1 MIQYRKGDEV
11 YNGRFIEE
19 NDRMIITPTPEI
31 LLENG
36 YAPVDIEPS
45 QEELLAAAKVEKIAE
60 IEEYA
65 ESSNVNE
72 FSFMGIKMWLDVK
85 TRIGYSMSIRSA
97 DTLGQKTIQMP
108 VNGNVYPI
116 ELEKA
121 RKLLATVHLYA
132 DATFKVTQQHIAN
145 VKALQSVDEVKAYDN
160 TKGYPQKLVL

>member
-1 MIQYRKGDEV
+1 MIQYRKGDAV
-11 YNGRFIEE
+11 YNGRFIEV

-36 YAPVDIEPS
+36 YTPVDVEPS
-45 QEELLAAAKVEKIAE
+45 QEELLTAAKVEKIAE

-145 VKALQSVDEVKAYDN
+145 IKALQSIDEVKAYDN

>member
-1 MIQYRKGDEV
+1 MIQYRKDGKV
-11 YNGRFIEE
+11 YNGRFIEV

-108 VNGNVYPI
+108 VNGNVYSI

>member
-11 YNGRFIEE
+11 YNGRFIEV
-19 NDRMIITPTPEI
+19 NDRMIITPTHEI

-36 YAPVDIEPS
+36 YTPIDVEPS

-72 FSFMGIKMWLDVK
+72 FTFMGIKMWLDVK

-97 DTLGQKTIQMP
+97 DALGLKSIQMS
-108 VNGNVYPI
+108 VNGNIYPI

>member
-11 YNGRFIEE
+11 YNGRYIEV

-36 YAPVDIEPS
+36 YTPIDVEPS

-72 FSFMGIKMWLDVK
+72 FTFMGIKMWLDVK

-97 DTLGQKTIQMP
+97 DALGLKSIQMP

-132 DATFKVTQQHIAN
+132 DATFNVTQQHIAN

-160 TKGYPQKLVL
+160 TKGYPQKLSL

>member
-11 YNGRFIEE
+11 YNGRFIEV

-36 YAPVDIEPS
+36 YTPIDVEPS

-108 VNGNVYPI
+108 VNGNIYPI

>member
-11 YNGRFIEE
+11 YNGRFIEV

-36 YAPVDIEPS
+36 YTPIDVEPS

-72 FSFMGIKMWLDVK
+72 FTFMGIKMWLDVK

>member
-11 YNGRFIEE
+11 YNGRFIEV

-36 YAPVDIEPS
+36 YTPIDVEPS

-72 FSFMGIKMWLDVK
+72 FSFMGIKMWLNVK

-132 DATFKVTQQHIAN
+132 DATFKVTLQHIAN

-160 TKGYPQKLVL
+160 TKGYPQKLSL

>member
-11 YNGRFIEE
+11 YNGRFIEV

-36 YAPVDIEPS
+36 YTPIDVEPS

-72 FSFMGIKMWLDVK
+72 FTFMGIKMWLDVK

-160 TKGYPQKLVL
+160 TKGYPQKLSL

>member
-11 YNGRFIEE
+11 YNGRFIEV
-19 NDRMIITPTPEI
+19 NDRMIITPTHEI

-36 YAPVDIEPS
+36 YTPIDVEPS

-72 FSFMGIKMWLDVK
+72 FTFMGIKMWLDVK

-97 DTLGQKTIQMP
+97 DALGLKSIQMP
-108 VNGNVYPI
+108 VNGNIYPI

-160 TKGYPQKLVL
+160 TKDYPQKLAL

>member
-11 YNGRFIEE
+11 YNGRFIEV
-19 NDRMIITPTPEI
+19 NDRMIITPTHEI

-36 YAPVDIEPS
+36 YTPIDVEPS

-72 FSFMGIKMWLDVK
+72 FTFMGIKMWLDVK

-97 DTLGQKTIQMP
+97 DALGLKSIQMP
-108 VNGNVYPI
+108 VNGNIYPI

-132 DATFKVTQQHIAN
+132 DATFKVTQQHITN

-160 TKGYPQKLVL
+160 TKGYPQKLAL

>member
-11 YNGRFIEE
+11 YNGRFIEV

-36 YAPVDIEPS
+36 YTPIDVEPS
-45 QEELLAAAKVEKIAE
+45 QEELLAAAKVEKNAE

-72 FSFMGIKMWLDVK
+72 FTFMGIKMWLDVK

-160 TKGYPQKLVL
+160 TKGYPQKLSL

>member
-11 YNGRFIEE
+11 YNGRFIEV

-36 YAPVDIEPS
+36 YIPVEPS

-65 ESSNVNE
+65 KSSNVNE
-72 FSFMGIKMWLDVK
+72 FSFMGIKMWLDVE

-97 DTLGQKTIQMP
+97 DALGMKSIQMP
-108 VNGNVYPI
+108 INGNIYPL

-121 RKLLATVHLYA
+121 RKLLATIHLYA
-132 DATFKVTQQHIAN
+132 DSTFNVTQQHIAN

>member
-11 YNGRFIEE
+11 YNGRFIEV

-36 YAPVDIEPS
+36 YTPIDIEPS

-160 TKGYPQKLVL
+160 TKGYPQKLSL

>member
-11 YNGRFIEE
+11 YNGRFIEV

-160 TKGYPQKLVL
+160 TKGYPQKLSL

>member
-11 YNGRFIEE
+11 YNGRFIEV
-19 NDRMIITPTPEI
+19 NDRMIIAPTHEI

-36 YAPVDIEPS
+36 YTPIDVEPS

-72 FSFMGIKMWLDVK
+72 FTFMGIKMWLDVK

-97 DTLGQKTIQMP
+97 DALGLKSIQMP
-108 VNGNVYPI
+108 VNRNIYPI

>member
-11 YNGRFIEE
+11 YNGRFIEV

-36 YAPVDIEPS
+36 YTPVDVEPS

-72 FSFMGIKMWLDVK
+72 FTFMGIKMWLDVK

-97 DTLGQKTIQMP
+97 DTLGQKSIQMP
-108 VNGNVYPI
+108 INGNIYPI

>member
-11 YNGRFIEE
+11 YNGRFIEV

-45 QEELLAAAKVEKIAE
+45 QEELLAAAKIEKIAE

-160 TKGYPQKLVL
+160 TKGYPQKLSL

>member
-11 YNGRFIEE
+11 YNGRFIEV

-36 YAPVDIEPS
+36 YTPVDVEPS

-160 TKGYPQKLVL
+160 TKGYPQKLTL

>member
-11 YNGRFIEE
+11 YNGRFIEV
-19 NDRMIITPTPEI
+19 NDRMIITPSPEI

-36 YAPVDIEPS
+36 YTPVDIEPS

-160 TKGYPQKLVL
+160 TKGYPQKLSL

>member
-1 MIQYRKGDEV
+1 MIQYRKGDKV

-19 NDRMIITPTPEI
+19 NDRMIITPTHEI

-36 YAPVDIEPS
+36 YTPIDVEPS

-97 DTLGQKTIQMP
+97 DALGLKSIQMP
-108 VNGNVYPI
+108 VNGNIYPI

>member
-11 YNGRFIEE
+11 FNGRFIEV
-19 NDRMIITPTPEI
+19 NGRMIIAPTPEI

-36 YAPVDIEPS
+36 YTPVDIEPS

-160 TKGYPQKLVL
+160 TKGYPQKLSL

>member
-1 MIQYRKGDEV
+1 MQYRKGDEV
-11 YNGRFIEE
+11 YNGRFIEV
-19 NDRMIITPTPEI
+19 NDRMIITPTHEI

-36 YAPVDIEPS
+36 YTPVDVEPS

-160 TKGYPQKLVL
+160 TKGYPQKLSL

>member
-1 MIQYRKGDEV
+1 M

>member
-11 YNGRFIEE
+11 YNGRFIEV

-36 YAPVDIEPS
+36 YTPIDVEPS

-160 TKGYPQKLVL
+160 TKGYPQKLSL

>member
-1 MIQYRKGDEV
+1 
-11 YNGRFIEE
+11 
-19 NDRMIITPTPEI
+19 
-31 LLENG
+31 
-36 YAPVDIEPS
+36 
-45 QEELLAAAKVEKIAE
+45 
-60 IEEYA
+60 
-65 ESSNVNE
+65 
-72 FSFMGIKMWLDVK
+72 MWLDVK

-97 DTLGQKTIQMP
+97 DALGLKSIQMP
-108 VNGNVYPI
+108 VNENIYPI

>member
-11 YNGRFIEE
+11 YNGRFIEV

-36 YAPVDIEPS
+36 YTPIDVEPS

-72 FSFMGIKMWLDVK
+72 FTFMGIKMWLDVK

-97 DTLGQKTIQMP
+97 DTLGKKTIQMP

-160 TKGYPQKLVL
+160 TKGYPQKLSL